1 MEATVKE
8 RLIKYLKHK
17 GIGQTK
23 FEMMA
28 GLSRG
33 YISNI
38 KKEPTTSKLLII
50 LNAAPDLNR
59 TWLETGEGPMLN
71 DSDVTPIELPDN
83 ASAEEFTVTSNG
95 TRFLKRHDGQLLM
108 EVATVPIAALGSP
121 EDEYATINENYADER
136 LLVEVDGV
144 HHGKYFAFHVEGDSM
159 DDGTRRSF
167 EAGDT
172 VIVRE
177 LPRDEWSPRL
187 HYRQWPFWVV
197 CWGNNVRI
205 KQIIAQD
212 GDTIT
217 LHSLNPS
224 PEYCDFTLTLSNVA
238 RLFNVVQVIPK
249 IQVWR

>member
-1 MEATVKE
+1 METTINQELASAIA
-8 RLIKYLKHK
+8 RIKYKYS
-17 GIGQTK
+17 ITQTK
-23 FEMMA
+23 IASEI
-28 GLSRG
+28 GVSKQYLSDTVNGRC
-33 YISNI
+33 
-38 KKEPTTSKLLII
+38 PFTSELRTKLLKKF
-50 LNAAPDLNR
+50 PDAL
-59 TWLETGEGPMLN
+59 
-71 DSDVTPIELPDN
+71 SDVTPIELPDN

-121 EDEYATINENYADER
+121 EDEYATINENYGDEK

-159 DDGTRRSF
+159 DDGTRNSF
-167 EAGDT
+167 GAGDT

-212 GDTIT
+212 GDAIT

-249 IQVWR
+249 KRIWR

>member
-1 MEATVKE
+1 MEETVKE
-8 RLIKYLKHK
+8 RLIKYLEYKK
-17 GIGQTK
+17 IGRNK
-23 FEMMA
+23 FENAA
-28 GLSRG
+28 GLSLG
-33 YISNI
+33 YI
-38 KKEPTTSKLLII
+38 TKLKNAPRPERLVGI
-50 LNAAPDLNR
+50 LHAAPDLNR
-59 TWLETGEGPMLN
+59 VWLLTGEGPMLN
-71 DSDVTPIELPDN
+71 NSDVTPIELPDN
-83 ASAEEFTVTSNG
+83 ASAEEFTVTANG

-121 EDEYATINENYADER
+121 EDEYATINENYGDEK

-177 LPRDEWSPRL
+177 LPRDEWAPKL
-187 HYRQWPFWVV
+187 HIRQWPYWVI

-205 KQIIAQD
+205 KQIVGQD
-212 GDTIT
+212 DDMIT

-224 PEYCDFTLTLSNVA
+224 PEYCDFTLRLAEVS
-238 RLFNVVQVIPK
+238 RLFNVIQVQPKVQVWK
-249 IQVWR
+249 